1 MQKIQGNMMM
11 LIGSWAPDHGGGQIN
26 KLTRHFMHYT
36 KIYNVEKT
44 VIHFNMNVY
53 VDKNRAQA
61 LSCDPYTAQLL
72 A

>member
-1 MQKIQGNMMM
+1 MQKIQGSTMM

-53 VDKNRAQA
+53 VDKNSAQA
-61 LSCDPYTAQLL
+61 GTHTPHS
-72 A
+72 

>member
-1 MQKIQGNMMM
+1 M
-11 LIGSWAPDHGGGQIN
+11 N

-61 LSCDPYTAQLL
+61 LSCDPYTAQLV